1 MVFLRLSLFSGIITR
16 LRMLRSIIIV
26 FTSELSLCSNKM
38 VLDFCWFRRVSE
50 HMSCPF
56 QPFASLFAIFSMTF
70 LRSWLLVQVLGPG
83 SLTALVKGLLA
94 VPCRVL
100 QLGAAIGAVGGYP
113 RGIPFFWQIK
123 MWETHGSYRKIVE
136 KTWLTWHMVDF
147 HWFSTSMLV
156 LP

>member
-100 QLGAAIGAVGGYP
+100 RLALLADTPGGSH
-113 RGIPFFWQIK
+113 FFGK
-123 MWETHGSYRKIVE
+123 LRCGKPMVPTGKSSKKHDSHD
-136 KTWLTWHMVDF
+136 TWLIFIGFPH
-147 HWFSTSMLV
+147 LC
-156 LP
+156 